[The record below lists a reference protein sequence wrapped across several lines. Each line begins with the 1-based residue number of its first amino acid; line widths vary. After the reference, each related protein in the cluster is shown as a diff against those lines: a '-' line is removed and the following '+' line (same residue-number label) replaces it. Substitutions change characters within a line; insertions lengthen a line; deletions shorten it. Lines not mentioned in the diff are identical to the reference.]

1 MGGLVIFSLEEKRL
15 TAANGQLHVGPW
27 GWRRLKSKQSAVNCS
42 RPLSTTNIAV
52 PGRRTLP
59 TQYSC
64 RCASQSQSLSRS
76 PICATSLALLEQRE
90 VRDPAPRSPFPHLP
104 NVQASLDIDVSRAAA
119 PGASTINPISNL
131 LHPSAH
137 THTLTTSRLGCV
149 APNPSDRFPA
159 RHTSPIPPRATHAA
173 TLSHDGLLDG
183 LTNVDS
189 MSPPSNAPK
198 NTSPTPSVRSN
209 ATHDPAHGAP
219 TLQPSPLPRE
229 KVTPKSLFQT
239 GRSKTAPLGVDHIW
253 KASAADP
260 QLSERES
267 IFATT
272 YHSDSPAP
280 SPRSPAPTADPIDNA
295 ADRGPSDMAVP
306 MSPARR
312 LTETS
317 LPRQQHSTRTT
328 SNLNGHQNLLE
339 THFNYSR
346 HNDSNMELGSIHQ
359 SPPPFMSPVDSPVHR
374 PSTSQ
379 HHHVQP
385 STRTF
390 LDTLAESEKRVKNR
404 LWREG
409 KAAPTNTSSATRTG
423 AGSHVDKKI
432 EATLPKVEPLAA
444 ARSRKASHYLG
455 VFKGNDEAEE
465 EKKREGR
472 TKERRPTD
480 KTHQPIQKEGGAR
493 SDSRATS
500 ASKKINPG
508 LPRTSSDVSSPQTG
522 AIDSCFDVVPAPGDE
537 ASMVQNSK
545 PLIDESRKHNIPLR
559 LLDEI
564 RNFHNLTPGAER
576 GSSFS
581 RSLPTAA
588 VEKLSGHQSKTRT
601 SSQANEAA
609 DYFQSRRD
617 ESEDRSF
624 GSEEEESE
632 REQIS
637 SALYF
642 PHRGVKSPEQIPQE
656 EVLRTMEIESIRTR
670 KSFSA
675 SKGPKGWDTEE
686 TVKTPQEVEISLQSQ
701 DTNQILHGDMPP
713 TDSVS
718 EDENKSLIWPTTE
731 AITSAESDNESL
743 AESSH
748 SLRDD
753 ESSAT
758 DDLETTP
765 AATPRRKRE
774 KAPAAPQ
781 PPAPLGAVE
790 LKPFDHQVGG
800 HSTVYRFSRR
810 AVCKQLNN
818 RENEFYETVEQH
830 HPELLDFLPRY
841 EIFCITCQVAL
852 KLKLQQRCLRPFP
865 AYLYVSSILC

>member
-1 MGGLVIFSLEEKRL
+1 
-15 TAANGQLHVGPW
+15 
-27 GWRRLKSKQSAVNCS
+27 
-42 RPLSTTNIAV
+42 
-52 PGRRTLP
+52 
-59 TQYSC
+59 
-64 RCASQSQSLSRS
+64 
-76 PICATSLALLEQRE
+76 
-90 VRDPAPRSPFPHLP
+90 
-104 NVQASLDIDVSRAAA
+104 
-119 PGASTINPISNL
+119 
-131 LHPSAH
+131 
-137 THTLTTSRLGCV
+137 
-149 APNPSDRFPA
+149 
-159 RHTSPIPPRATHAA
+159 
-173 TLSHDGLLDG
+173 
-183 LTNVDS
+183 
-189 MSPPSNAPK
+189 
-198 NTSPTPSVRSN
+198 
-209 ATHDPAHGAP
+209 
-219 TLQPSPLPRE
+219 
-229 KVTPKSLFQT
+229 
-239 GRSKTAPLGVDHIW
+239 
-253 KASAADP
+253 
-260 QLSERES
+260 
-267 IFATT
+267 
-272 YHSDSPAP
+272 
-280 SPRSPAPTADPIDNA
+280 
-295 ADRGPSDMAVP
+295 
-306 MSPARR
+306 
-312 LTETS
+312 
-317 LPRQQHSTRTT
+317 
-328 SNLNGHQNLLE
+328 
-339 THFNYSR
+339 
-346 HNDSNMELGSIHQ
+346 MEFGTIHQ
-359 SPPPFMSPVDSPVHR
+359 SPPPFMSPVDSPAHR

-379 HHHVQP
+379 HRHVQP
-385 STRTF
+385 STRPF

-409 KAAPTNTSSATRTG
+409 KAALTNINGVSRTG
-423 AGSHVDKKI
+423 VGSHVDKKI

-444 ARSRKASHYLG
+444 ARSRKASHYLR
-455 VFKGNDEAEE
+455 VFKGNDEAEG

-480 KTHQPIQKEGGAR
+480 KTHQSFQEEGGAR
-493 SDSRATS
+493 SGSRATS
-500 ASKKINPG
+500 ASKQKTPG
-508 LPRTSSDVSSPQTG
+508 LSRTSSNVATPQTG
-522 AIDSCFDVVPAPGDE
+522 AIESYFDALPATGNE
-537 ASMVQNSK
+537 APMVQNIK
-545 PLIDESRKHNIPLR
+545 PMIDENRKHNIPLR

-588 VEKLSGHQSKTRT
+588 VEKSSGHRSKTRT

-609 DYFQSRRD
+609 DYFQSTRD
-617 ESEDRSF
+617 ESEDRSL

-670 KSFSA
+670 KSFGA

-718 EDENKSLIWPTTE
+718 EDENKPLIWPTTE
-731 AITSAESDNESL
+731 AITSTESDYESL

-765 AATPRRKRE
+765 TATSRRKRE
-774 KAPAAPQ
+774 KAPTAPQ

-818 RENEFYETVEQH
+818 RENEFYETVERH

-841 EIFCITCQVAL
+841 EIFCITCQFAL
-852 KLKLQQRCLRPFP
+852 KLKLQQRCLRPFR
-865 AYLYVSSILC
+865 AYSRVSSVSC